1 MTAIESL
8 AGNKYGRLTV
18 QDKYIR
24 RGKQRRIKWHVLCE
38 CGNELYVERCDL
50 MSGHTKSCGCYR
62 KEVTRKTATTHGKS
76 KTRLYRVWADII
88 KRCYNPKNKYYHIY
102 GGKGISVWDR
112 WRKDFV
118 SFHDYVRDTM
128 GFKDNLSIDRID
140 PANNYCPG
148 NIRWAN
154 STQQNTNKVKRNRI
168 CSSKYKGVSW
178 CSRNSK
184 WVAAAASP
192 GRKKHL
198 GYFDSETDA
207 AKAYNVAAKDYFGEF
222 SQLNKITE

>member
-1 MTAIESL
+1 MTAIENL

-18 QDKYIR
+18 QDSYIR
-24 RGKQRRIKWHVLCE
+24 RGSRGRIHWEVVCE
-38 CGNELYVERCDL
+38 CGNKKHIDRSDL
-50 MSGHTKSCGCYR
+50 VTGHTTSCGCYR

-76 KTRLYRVWADII
+76 KTRLYRTWAAII
-88 KRCYNPKNKYYHIY
+88 DRCYNSKDKYYHIY
-102 GGKGISVWDR
+102 GGKGVRIYDK
-112 WRKDFV
+112 WRKDFMC
-118 SFHDYVRDTM
+118 FHDYVSDAM
-128 GFKDNLSIDRID
+128 GFIGGLSIDRID
-140 PANNYCPG
+140 PEGDYRPG

-154 STQQNTNKVKRNRI
+154 NTQQNTNKAKRNRR

-184 WVAAAASP
+184 WVAAASSP

-207 AKAYNVAAKDYFGEF
+207 AKAYNNAARDYFGEF
-222 SQLNKITE
+222 ARLNEISE